1 VLAQHGEPFADGAA
15 VGEDKVPERGAA
27 VGVRFQQSRRLGDA
41 AVVKEPGDGV
51 NDVTAAGEVLRRTA
65 ARVDWPAQPLQQRLM

>member
-1 VLAQHGEPFADGAA
+1 VLAQHGEAFADGAA
-15 VGEDKVPERGAA
+15 VGEDKVPGRGAA

-51 NDVTAAGEVLRRTA
+51 NDVTAAAEVLRRTA
-65 ARVDWPAQPLQQRLM
+65 ARVD